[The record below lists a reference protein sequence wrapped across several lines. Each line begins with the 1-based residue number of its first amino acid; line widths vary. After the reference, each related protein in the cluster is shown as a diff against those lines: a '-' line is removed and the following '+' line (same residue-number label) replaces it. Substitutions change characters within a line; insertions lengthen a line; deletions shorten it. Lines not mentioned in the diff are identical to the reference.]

1 MATYFVA
8 YGYFRAK
15 GMHGFGNIGIERAWP
30 ISGPEDIAD
39 ITEIVKTEI
48 QRQFGDADTRV
59 VIIGWQPFEADIPRL
74 THTAKTASDVFPL
87 RPQR

>member
-1 MATYFVA
+1 MASYFVA

-39 ITEIVKTEI
+39 VTEIVKTEI

-59 VIIGWQPFEADIPRL
+59 VIIGWQPFETDVPRAR
-74 THTAKTASDVFPL
+74 HTAETTSDVITL